1 MPFFQE
7 LQTIVSNRVDTNNN
21 SGGLNRNNINSRY
34 NTRTLQFPLDIGAAD
49 KGHYLM
55 FNINAQKKTQFSTAD
70 SGVVPTV
77 IQNIKNLQNETGGST
92 NILNTRFNNFL
103 GTSVSIIASSNLVEN
118 SIGVL
123 TTPFPNK
130 VGVPNKVGEVF
141 QDVKEGFGS
150 LGNDIKK
157 TNQSEFLRTIK
168 RIQDTVVLYMPNKI
182 TYSNAQ
188 QYGEIPLGGSVVS
201 LAGFSAAAQS
211 DPTNLAT
218 FAAFLASEVLPV
230 AKKELDAVATAVTGV
245 VKNPM
250 LEVMY
255 KGVQLRKFNFSFSL
269 WPRSEK
275 EALEVQKIIELLRF
289 HQAPE
294 IKNNTGGF
302 FLIPPSEF
310 DISFMYNGQI
320 NPNME
325 RISTCVLTN
334 IATDYT
340 PKGFHTYE
348 SIGSIDKAE
357 VGETGMPVGINLT
370 LSFLETQ
377 IITKDYYSNGITEQ
391 TREPRK

>member
-1 MPFFQE
+1 MPFFTE
-7 LQTIVSNRVDTNNN
+7 LQTIVSNRVDTNSN

-92 NILNTRFNNFL
+92 NILNTKFNEFL
-103 GTSVSIIASSNLVEN
+103 GKAVSSIASSNLIEKAT
-118 SIGVL
+118 SAL
-123 TTPFPNK
+123 TSPFPNE
-130 VGVPNKVGEVF
+130 VGTVF
-141 QDVKEGFGS
+141 QDVRKGIDS
-150 LGNDIKK
+150 LGKNIANTK
-157 TNQSEFLRTIK
+157 QSEFLRTIK

-218 FAAFLASEVLPV
+218 FAAFLASEVSPV
-230 AKKELDAVATAVTGV
+230 AKKELDAIATAVTGV

-255 KGVQLRKFNFSFSL
+255 KGVSLRKFNFSFSL

-310 DISFMYNGQI
+310 DISFMYNGKI

-377 IITKDYYSNGITEQ
+377 IITKDYYSDNITEQ
-391 TREPRK
+391 FRKPK

>member
-1 MPFFQE
+1 MPFFTE

-21 SGGLNRNNINSRY
+21 SGGLNRNNTNSRY

-55 FNINAQKKTQFSTAD
+55 FNINAQKKTQFYTAD

-77 IQNIKNLQNETGGST
+77 IQNIKDLQGVTGGST
-92 NILNTRFNNFL
+92 NILNTKFNEFL
-103 GTSVSIIASSNLVEN
+103 GTTVSGAAVATGFLTSVVSAPL
-118 SIGVL
+118 
-123 TTPFPNK
+123 PK
-130 VGVPNKVGEVF
+130 EVSDF
-141 QDVKEGFGS
+141 LKEIPRGLEQF
-150 LGNDIKK
+150 GNDIKK

-188 QYGEIPLGGSVVS
+188 QYTEISLGGSVVS

-218 FAAFLASEVLPV
+218 FAAFLASEVSPV
-230 AKKELDAVATAVTGV
+230 AKKELDAIATAVTGV

-255 KGVQLRKFNFSFSL
+255 KGVSLRKFNFSFSL

-275 EALEVQKIIELLRF
+275 EAKEVQKIIELLRF

-310 DISFMYNGQI
+310 DISFMYNGKI

-391 TREPRK
+391 TRE

>member
-1 MPFFQE
+1 MPFFTE

-21 SGGLNRNNINSRY
+21 SGGLNRNNTNSRY

-77 IQNIKNLQNETGGST
+77 IQNIKDLQGVTGGST
-92 NILNTRFNNFL
+92 NILNTKFNEFL
-103 GTSVSIIASSNLVEN
+103 GKSVSSIASNKLIEKATSV
-118 SIGVL
+118 L
-123 TTPFPNK
+123 TSPFPNE
-130 VGVPNKVGEVF
+130 VGTVF
-141 QDVKEGFGS
+141 QNVIKGIGS
-150 LGNDIKK
+150 LGEDIKN

-188 QYGEIPLGGSVVS
+188 QYTEISLGGSVVS

-218 FAAFLASEVLPV
+218 FAAFLASEVSPV
-230 AKKELDAVATAVTGV
+230 AKKELDAIATAVTGV

-255 KGVQLRKFNFSFSL
+255 KGVSLRKFNFSFSL

-275 EALEVQKIIELLRF
+275 EAKEVQNIIELLRF

-310 DISFMYNGQI
+310 DISFMYNGKI

-377 IITKDYYSNGITEQ
+377 IITKDYYINGITEQ
-391 TREPRK
+391 TRE